1 MGCLGIDRDVV
12 PFSYLLR
19 FADRVVNLRLPWLY
33 DMVDTTTQVG
43 SGDAPIQNNPVASAL
58 TPQYVTVMEE
68 APKGRMIVANSP
80 FLGHVLCQVAEKT
93 VTIRRMDKSPLST
106 ISLSGVDVGIQR
118 GKEVASGGGKE
129 VALEGEKE
137 VALKGEKEVALKG
150 GKEVALKGEKEVALK
165 GRKEVALQGEKEV
178 ALGGRKEV
186 ALGGGKEVALQG
198 EKEVALGGGKENALQ
213 GNKQPTS
220 QNNQQPH
227 DNGKQTNGG
236 AQSDHAHSPSSQDT
250 VYKSPLDSLLEEMR
264 SNATDLVSRYN
275 EQLNASANSDEHVYH
290 SVLSRI
296 LKEYMVWVSRVLDR
310 RRRGSPRSTR

>member
-1 MGCLGIDRDVV
+1 MLVRSLSFASMGCLGIDRDVV

-118 GKEVASGGGKE
+118 EKE
-129 VALEGEKE
+129 VALQGEKE
-137 VALKGEKEVALKG
+137 VALKGEKEVALG
-150 GKEVALKGEKEVALK
+150 GRKEVALKGEKEVALK
-165 GRKEVALQGEKEV
+165 R
-178 ALGGRKEV
+178 
-186 ALGGGKEVALQG
+186 
-198 EKEVALGGGKENALQ
+198 GKENALQ

-250 VYKSPLDSLLEEMR
+250 VYKSPLDSLLEELR

>member
-1 MGCLGIDRDVV
+1 M
-12 PFSYLLR
+12 
-19 FADRVVNLRLPWLY
+19 
-33 DMVDTTTQVG
+33 
-43 SGDAPIQNNPVASAL
+43 
-58 TPQYVTVMEE
+58 
-68 APKGRMIVANSP
+68 K
-80 FLGHVLCQVAEKT
+80 
-93 VTIRRMDKSPLST
+93 
-106 ISLSGVDVGIQR
+106 
-118 GKEVASGGGKE
+118 GGKE
-129 VALEGEKE
+129 VALKGGKE
-137 VALKGEKEVALKG
+137 VALQGGKEVALGGEKEVALKG

-165 GRKEVALQGEKEV
+165 G
-178 ALGGRKEV
+178 
-186 ALGGGKEVALQG
+186 GKEV
-198 EKEVALGGGKENALQ
+198 ALQ

-250 VYKSPLDSLLEEMR
+250 VHKSPLDSLLEEMR

>member
-1 MGCLGIDRDVV
+1 MLVRSLSFASMGCLGIDRDVV

-106 ISLSGVDVGIQR
+106 ISLSGVDVGIQ
-118 GKEVASGGGKE
+118 
-129 VALEGEKE
+129 
-137 VALKGEKEVALKG
+137 
-150 GKEVALKGEKEVALK
+150 
-165 GRKEVALQGEKEV
+165 GEKEV

-186 ALGGGKEVALQG
+186 ALQGGKEVALQG
-198 EKEVALGGGKENALQ
+198 GKEVALQ

-220 QNNQQPH
+220 PNNQQPH

-250 VYKSPLDSLLEEMR
+250 VHKSPLDSLLEEMR

>member
-1 MGCLGIDRDVV
+1 MLVRSLSFASMGCLGIDRDVV

-68 APKGRMIVANSP
+68 TPKGRMIVANSP

-118 GKEVASGGGKE
+118 GKEVA
-129 VALEGEKE
+129 
-137 VALKGEKEVALKG
+137 
-150 GKEVALKGEKEVALK
+150 
-165 GRKEVALQGEKEV
+165 
-178 ALGGRKEV
+178 
-186 ALGGGKEVALQG
+186 LGGGKEVAL
-198 EKEVALGGGKENALQ
+198 KGGKENALQ

-250 VYKSPLDSLLEEMR
+250 VHKSPLDSLLEEMR

>member
-80 FLGHVLCQVAEKT
+80 FLGHVLCQVVEKT

-118 GKEVASGGGKE
+118 GKEVA
-129 VALEGEKE
+129 
-137 VALKGEKEVALKG
+137 
-150 GKEVALKGEKEVALK
+150 
-165 GRKEVALQGEKEV
+165 
-178 ALGGRKEV
+178 LG
-186 ALGGGKEVALQG
+186 G

-220 QNNQQPH
+220 PNNQQPH

-250 VYKSPLDSLLEEMR
+250 VHKSPLDSLLEEMR

>member
-1 MGCLGIDRDVV
+1 MVLVRSLSFASMGCLGIDRDVV

-33 DMVDTTTQVG
+33 DMVDATTQVE

-80 FLGHVLCQVAEKT
+80 FLGHVLCQVVEKT

-118 GKEVASGGGKE
+118 GKEVALKGEKEVALGGGKE
-129 VALEGEKE
+129 VALGGEKE
-137 VALKGEKEVALKG
+137 VALQREKEVALEGEKEVALKG
-150 GKEVALKGEKEVALK
+150 GKEVALKG
-165 GRKEVALQGEKEV
+165 GKEV
-178 ALGGRKEV
+178 ALGGE
-186 ALGGGKEVALQG
+186 
-198 EKEVALGGGKENALQ
+198 KENALQ

-250 VYKSPLDSLLEEMR
+250 VHKSPLDSLLEEMR

>member
-106 ISLSGVDVGIQR
+106 ISLSGVDVGIQ
-118 GKEVASGGGKE
+118 
-129 VALEGEKE
+129 GE
-137 VALKGEKEVALKG
+137 
-150 GKEVALKGEKEVALK
+150 
-165 GRKEVALQGEKEV
+165 
-178 ALGGRKEV
+178 KEV
-186 ALGGGKEVALQG
+186 ALGGGKEVAL
-198 EKEVALGGGKENALQ
+198 KGGKENALQ

>member
-1 MGCLGIDRDVV
+1 MLVRSLSFASMGCLGIDRDVV

-33 DMVDTTTQVG
+33 DMVDATTQVE

-118 GKEVASGGGKE
+118 GKEVA
-129 VALEGEKE
+129 
-137 VALKGEKEVALKG
+137 
-150 GKEVALKGEKEVALK
+150 
-165 GRKEVALQGEKEV
+165 
-178 ALGGRKEV
+178 
-186 ALGGGKEVALQG
+186 LGGGKEVAL
-198 EKEVALGGGKENALQ
+198 KGGKENALQ

>member
-1 MGCLGIDRDVV
+1 MVLVRSLSFASMGCLGIDRDVV

-33 DMVDTTTQVG
+33 DMVDATTQVE

-118 GKEVASGGGKE
+118 GKEVALGGG
-129 VALEGEKE
+129 
-137 VALKGEKEVALKG
+137 
-150 GKEVALKGEKEVALK
+150 
-165 GRKEVALQGEKEV
+165 
-178 ALGGRKEV
+178 KEV

-198 EKEVALGGGKENALQ
+198 EKEVALGGEKEVALGGRKEVALKGEKENALQ

-250 VYKSPLDSLLEEMR
+250 VHKSPLDSLLEEMR

>member
-1 MGCLGIDRDVV
+1 MVLVRSLSFASMGCLGIDRDVV

-33 DMVDTTTQVG
+33 DMVDATTQVE

-80 FLGHVLCQVAEKT
+80 FLGHVLCQVVEKT

-118 GKEVASGGGKE
+118 GKEVA
-129 VALEGEKE
+129 
-137 VALKGEKEVALKG
+137 
-150 GKEVALKGEKEVALK
+150 
-165 GRKEVALQGEKEV
+165 
-178 ALGGRKEV
+178 
-186 ALGGGKEVALQG
+186 LGGGKEV
-198 EKEVALGGGKENALQ
+198 ALQ

-250 VYKSPLDSLLEEMR
+250 VHKSPLDSLLEEMR
-264 SNATDLVSRYN
+264 SNATGLVSRYN

>member
-1 MGCLGIDRDVV
+1 MLVRSLSFASMGCLGIDRDVV

-33 DMVDTTTQVG
+33 DMVDATTQVE

-80 FLGHVLCQVAEKT
+80 FLGHVLCQVVEKT

-118 GKEVASGGGKE
+118 GKEVALGGGKE
-129 VALEGEKE
+129 VALQGGKE

-150 GKEVALKGEKEVALK
+150 GKEVALQGEKEVALKGGKEVALK
-165 GRKEVALQGEKEV
+165 GRKEVALGGE
-178 ALGGRKEV
+178 
-186 ALGGGKEVALQG
+186 
-198 EKEVALGGGKENALQ
+198 KENALQ

-220 QNNQQPH
+220 PNNQQPH

-250 VYKSPLDSLLEEMR
+250 VHKSPLDSLLEEMR

>member
-1 MGCLGIDRDVV
+1 M
-12 PFSYLLR
+12 
-19 FADRVVNLRLPWLY
+19 
-33 DMVDTTTQVG
+33 
-43 SGDAPIQNNPVASAL
+43 
-58 TPQYVTVMEE
+58 
-68 APKGRMIVANSP
+68 
-80 FLGHVLCQVAEKT
+80 
-93 VTIRRMDKSPLST
+93 
-106 ISLSGVDVGIQR
+106 
-118 GKEVASGGGKE
+118 GGGKE
-129 VALEGEKE
+129 VALK
-137 VALKGEKEVALKG
+137 
-150 GKEVALKGEKEVALK
+150 
-165 GRKEVALQGEKEV
+165 
-178 ALGGRKEV
+178 
-186 ALGGGKEVALQG
+186 
-198 EKEVALGGGKENALQ
+198 GGKENALQ

-250 VYKSPLDSLLEEMR
+250 VHKSPLDSLLEEMR

>member
-33 DMVDTTTQVG
+33 DMVDATTQVE

-80 FLGHVLCQVAEKT
+80 FLGHVLCQVVEKT

-118 GKEVASGGGKE
+118 GKEVA
-129 VALEGEKE
+129 
-137 VALKGEKEVALKG
+137 
-150 GKEVALKGEKEVALK
+150 
-165 GRKEVALQGEKEV
+165 LQG
-178 ALGGRKEV
+178 GKEV
-186 ALGGGKEVALQG
+186 ALGGGKEVALGGGKEVALGG
-198 EKEVALGGGKENALQ
+198 EKEVALGGGKEVALKGGKEVALQ

-236 AQSDHAHSPSSQDT
+236 AQSNHAHSPSSQDT
-250 VYKSPLDSLLEEMR
+250 VHKSPLDSLLEEMR

>member
-1 MGCLGIDRDVV
+1 MLVRSLSFASMGCLGIDRDVV

-33 DMVDTTTQVG
+33 DMLDATTQVE

-106 ISLSGVDVGIQR
+106 ISLSGVDVGIQ
-118 GKEVASGGGKE
+118 
-129 VALEGEKE
+129 
-137 VALKGEKEVALKG
+137 
-150 GKEVALKGEKEVALK
+150 
-165 GRKEVALQGEKEV
+165 GEKEV

-186 ALGGGKEVALQG
+186 ALK
-198 EKEVALGGGKENALQ
+198 GGKENALQ

>member
-1 MGCLGIDRDVV
+1 MLVRSLSFASMGCLGIDRDVV

-33 DMVDTTTQVG
+33 DMVDATTQVE

-80 FLGHVLCQVAEKT
+80 FLGHVLCQVVEKT

-118 GKEVASGGGKE
+118 GKEVALGGG
-129 VALEGEKE
+129 
-137 VALKGEKEVALKG
+137 KEVALKG
-150 GKEVALKGEKEVALK
+150 GKEVAL
-165 GRKEVALQGEKEV
+165 
-178 ALGGRKEV
+178 
-186 ALGGGKEVALQG
+186 
-198 EKEVALGGGKENALQ
+198 Q
-213 GNKQPTS
+213 GNKQSTS
-220 QNNQQPH
+220 PNNQQPH

-250 VYKSPLDSLLEEMR
+250 VHKSPLDSLLEEMR

>member
-106 ISLSGVDVGIQR
+106 ISLSGVDVGIQ
-118 GKEVASGGGKE
+118 
-129 VALEGEKE
+129 
-137 VALKGEKEVALKG
+137 
-150 GKEVALKGEKEVALK
+150 
-165 GRKEVALQGEKEV
+165 GEKEV
-178 ALGGRKEV
+178 ALGGEKEV
-186 ALGGGKEVALQG
+186 ALGGGKEVAL
-198 EKEVALGGGKENALQ
+198 KGGKENALQ

>member
-1 MGCLGIDRDVV
+1 MLVRSLSFASMGCLGIDRDVV

-33 DMVDTTTQVG
+33 DMVDATTQVE

-80 FLGHVLCQVAEKT
+80 FLGHVLCQVVEKT

-118 GKEVASGGGKE
+118 GKEVALGGGKE
-129 VALEGEKE
+129 VAL
-137 VALKGEKEVALKG
+137 G
-150 GKEVALKGEKEVALK
+150 GG
-165 GRKEVALQGEKEV
+165 KEV

-186 ALGGGKEVALQG
+186 ALGGGKEVALGG
-198 EKEVALGGGKENALQ
+198 EKENALQ

-250 VYKSPLDSLLEEMR
+250 VHKSPLDSLLEEMR

>member
-1 MGCLGIDRDVV
+1 MLVRSLSFASMGCLGIDRDVV

-80 FLGHVLCQVAEKT
+80 FLGHVLCQVVEKT

-118 GKEVASGGGKE
+118 GKEVALQGGKEVALGGGKE
-129 VALEGEKE
+129 VALGGEKE

-150 GKEVALKGEKEVALK
+150 GKEVAL
-165 GRKEVALQGEKEV
+165 
-178 ALGGRKEV
+178 
-186 ALGGGKEVALQG
+186 
-198 EKEVALGGGKENALQ
+198 Q

-220 QNNQQPH
+220 PNNQQPH

-250 VYKSPLDSLLEEMR
+250 VHKSPLDSLLEEMR

>member
-1 MGCLGIDRDVV
+1 MVLVRSLSFASMGCLGIDRDVV

-33 DMVDTTTQVG
+33 DMVDATTQVE

-118 GKEVASGGGKE
+118 GKEVA
-129 VALEGEKE
+129 
-137 VALKGEKEVALKG
+137 
-150 GKEVALKGEKEVALK
+150 
-165 GRKEVALQGEKEV
+165 
-178 ALGGRKEV
+178 LGGRKEV
-186 ALGGGKEVALQG
+186 ALKG
-198 EKEVALGGGKENALQ
+198 EKENALQ

-250 VYKSPLDSLLEEMR
+250 VHKSPLDSLLEEMR

>member
-1 MGCLGIDRDVV
+1 MRSLSFASMGCLGIDRDVV

-118 GKEVASGGGKE
+118 EKE
-129 VALEGEKE
+129 VALQGEKEVALKGEKEVALGGRKE

-165 GRKEVALQGEKEV
+165 R
-178 ALGGRKEV
+178 
-186 ALGGGKEVALQG
+186 
-198 EKEVALGGGKENALQ
+198 GKENALQ

-250 VYKSPLDSLLEEMR
+250 VYKSPLDSLLEELR

>member
-33 DMVDTTTQVG
+33 DMVDATTQVE

-80 FLGHVLCQVAEKT
+80 FLGHVLCQVVEKT

-118 GKEVASGGGKE
+118 GKEVALGGGKE
-129 VALEGEKE
+129 VALQGGKEVALQGGKE

-150 GKEVALKGEKEVALK
+150 GKEVALKG
-165 GRKEVALQGEKEV
+165 
-178 ALGGRKEV
+178 RKEV
-186 ALGGGKEVALQG
+186 ALGGE
-198 EKEVALGGGKENALQ
+198 KENALQ

-220 QNNQQPH
+220 PNNQQPH

-250 VYKSPLDSLLEEMR
+250 VHKSPLDSLLEEMR

>member
-33 DMVDTTTQVG
+33 DMVDATTQVE

-80 FLGHVLCQVAEKT
+80 FLGHVLCQVVEKT

-118 GKEVASGGGKE
+118 GKEVALG
-129 VALEGEKE
+129 
-137 VALKGEKEVALKG
+137 GEKEVALKG

-165 GRKEVALQGEKEV
+165 G
-178 ALGGRKEV
+178 
-186 ALGGGKEVALQG
+186 GKEVALEG
-198 EKEVALGGGKENALQ
+198 EKENALQ

-250 VYKSPLDSLLEEMR
+250 VHKSPLDSLLEEMR

>member
-1 MGCLGIDRDVV
+1 MRSLSFASMGCLGIDRDVV

-33 DMVDTTTQVG
+33 DMVDATTQVE

-80 FLGHVLCQVAEKT
+80 FLGHVLCQVVEKT

-118 GKEVASGGGKE
+118 GKEVALGGG
-129 VALEGEKE
+129 
-137 VALKGEKEVALKG
+137 KEVALKG
-150 GKEVALKGEKEVALK
+150 GKEVALG
-165 GRKEVALQGEKEV
+165 GRKEVALQG
-178 ALGGRKEV
+178 R
-186 ALGGGKEVALQG
+186 KEVALQG
-198 EKEVALGGGKENALQ
+198 GKEVALQ

-220 QNNQQPH
+220 PNNQQPH

-250 VYKSPLDSLLEEMR
+250 IHKSPLDSLLEEMR

>member
-1 MGCLGIDRDVV
+1 MVLVRSLSFASMGCLGIDRDVV

-33 DMVDTTTQVG
+33 DMVDATTQVE

-80 FLGHVLCQVAEKT
+80 FLGHVLCQVVEET

-118 GKEVASGGGKE
+118 GKEVALG
-129 VALEGEKE
+129 GEKE
-137 VALKGEKEVALKG
+137 V
-150 GKEVALKGEKEVALK
+150 
-165 GRKEVALQGEKEV
+165 
-178 ALGGRKEV
+178 
-186 ALGGGKEVALQG
+186 
-198 EKEVALGGGKENALQ
+198 ALQ

-250 VYKSPLDSLLEEMR
+250 VHKSPLDSLLEEMR

>member
-1 MGCLGIDRDVV
+1 MLVRSLSFASMGCLGIDRDVV

-33 DMVDTTTQVG
+33 DMVDATTQVE

-80 FLGHVLCQVAEKT
+80 FLGHVLCQVVEKT

-118 GKEVASGGGKE
+118 GKEVALGGGKE
-129 VALEGEKE
+129 VALGGEKE
-137 VALKGEKEVALKG
+137 VALKGEKEVALKGRKEVALKGEKEVALKGRKEVALKG

-165 GRKEVALQGEKEV
+165 G
-178 ALGGRKEV
+178 
-186 ALGGGKEVALQG
+186 GKEV
-198 EKEVALGGGKENALQ
+198 ALQ

-250 VYKSPLDSLLEEMR
+250 VHKSPLDSLLEEMR

>member
-1 MGCLGIDRDVV
+1 MLVRSLSFASMGCLGIDRDVV

-33 DMVDTTTQVG
+33 DMVDATTQVE

-80 FLGHVLCQVAEKT
+80 FLGHVLCQVVEKT

-118 GKEVASGGGKE
+118 GKEVALG
-129 VALEGEKE
+129 
-137 VALKGEKEVALKG
+137 GEKEVALKG

-165 GRKEVALQGEKEV
+165 G
-178 ALGGRKEV
+178 
-186 ALGGGKEVALQG
+186 GKEVALEG
-198 EKEVALGGGKENALQ
+198 EKENALQ

-250 VYKSPLDSLLEEMR
+250 VHKSPLDSLLEEMR

>member
-33 DMVDTTTQVG
+33 DMVDATTQVE

-80 FLGHVLCQVAEKT
+80 FLGHVLCQVVEKT

-118 GKEVASGGGKE
+118 GKEVALG
-129 VALEGEKE
+129 GEKE

-150 GKEVALKGEKEVALK
+150 GKEVALKGGKEVALQGGKEVALGGEKEVALK
-165 GRKEVALQGEKEV
+165 GGKEVALKGEKEV
-178 ALGGRKEV
+178 ALK
-186 ALGGGKEVALQG
+186 GGKEV
-198 EKEVALGGGKENALQ
+198 ALQ

-250 VYKSPLDSLLEEMR
+250 VHKSPLDSLLEEMR

>member
-33 DMVDTTTQVG
+33 DMVDATTQVE

-118 GKEVASGGGKE
+118 GKEVALK
-129 VALEGEKE
+129 GEKE
-137 VALKGEKEVALKG
+137 VALKGEKEVALGGGKEVALQG

-165 GRKEVALQGEKEV
+165 
-178 ALGGRKEV
+178 
-186 ALGGGKEVALQG
+186 
-198 EKEVALGGGKENALQ
+198 GGKENALQ

-236 AQSDHAHSPSSQDT
+236 AQGDHAHSPSSQDT

>member
-1 MGCLGIDRDVV
+1 
-12 PFSYLLR
+12 
-19 FADRVVNLRLPWLY
+19 
-33 DMVDTTTQVG
+33 MVDTTTQVG

-106 ISLSGVDVGIQR
+106 ISLSGVDVGIQ
-118 GKEVASGGGKE
+118 
-129 VALEGEKE
+129 
-137 VALKGEKEVALKG
+137 
-150 GKEVALKGEKEVALK
+150 
-165 GRKEVALQGEKEV
+165 GEKEV

-186 ALGGGKEVALQG
+186 ALGGGKEVAL
-198 EKEVALGGGKENALQ
+198 KGGKENALQ

>member
-33 DMVDTTTQVG
+33 DMVDATTQVE

-80 FLGHVLCQVAEKT
+80 FLGHVLCQVVEKT

-118 GKEVASGGGKE
+118 GKEVALGGG
-129 VALEGEKE
+129 
-137 VALKGEKEVALKG
+137 KEVALKG
-150 GKEVALKGEKEVALK
+150 GKEV
-165 GRKEVALQGEKEV
+165 
-178 ALGGRKEV
+178 
-186 ALGGGKEVALQG
+186 
-198 EKEVALGGGKENALQ
+198 ALQ

-250 VYKSPLDSLLEEMR
+250 VHKSPLDSLLEEMR

>member
-1 MGCLGIDRDVV
+1 MLVRSLSFASMGCLGIDRDVV

-106 ISLSGVDVGIQR
+106 ISLSGVDVGIQ
-118 GKEVASGGGKE
+118 
-129 VALEGEKE
+129 
-137 VALKGEKEVALKG
+137 
-150 GKEVALKGEKEVALK
+150 
-165 GRKEVALQGEKEV
+165 GEKEV
-178 ALGGRKEV
+178 ALGGEKEV
-186 ALGGGKEVALQG
+186 ALGGGKEVAL
-198 EKEVALGGGKENALQ
+198 KGGKENALQ

>member
-19 FADRVVNLRLPWLY
+19 FADRVVNLQLPWLY

-80 FLGHVLCQVAEKT
+80 FLGHVLCQVAEKI

-118 GKEVASGGGKE
+118 GKEVALGGGKE
-129 VALEGEKE
+129 VALG
-137 VALKGEKEVALKG
+137 
-150 GKEVALKGEKEVALK
+150 
-165 GRKEVALQGEKEV
+165 GEKEV

-186 ALGGGKEVALQG
+186 
-198 EKEVALGGGKENALQ
+198 ALQ

-250 VYKSPLDSLLEEMR
+250 VHKSPLDSLLEEMR

>member
-1 MGCLGIDRDVV
+1 MRSLSFASMGCLGIDRDVV

-33 DMVDTTTQVG
+33 DMVDATTQVE

-80 FLGHVLCQVAEKT
+80 FLGHVLCQVVEKT

-118 GKEVASGGGKE
+118 GKEVALGGG
-129 VALEGEKE
+129 
-137 VALKGEKEVALKG
+137 KEVALKG
-150 GKEVALKGEKEVALK
+150 GKEG
-165 GRKEVALQGEKEV
+165 

-186 ALGGGKEVALQG
+186 ALQGRKEVALQG
-198 EKEVALGGGKENALQ
+198 GKEVALQ

-220 QNNQQPH
+220 PNNQQPH

-250 VYKSPLDSLLEEMR
+250 IHKSPLDSLLEEMR

>member
-33 DMVDTTTQVG
+33 DMVDATTQVE

-80 FLGHVLCQVAEKT
+80 FLGHVLCQVVEKT

-118 GKEVASGGGKE
+118 GKEVALGGGKE
-129 VALEGEKE
+129 VALGGEKE
-137 VALKGEKEVALKG
+137 VALKGEKEVALKGRKEVALKG

-165 GRKEVALQGEKEV
+165 G
-178 ALGGRKEV
+178 
-186 ALGGGKEVALQG
+186 GKEV
-198 EKEVALGGGKENALQ
+198 ALQ

-250 VYKSPLDSLLEEMR
+250 VHKSPLDSLLEEMR

>member
-118 GKEVASGGGKE
+118 EKE
-129 VALEGEKE
+129 VALQGEKEVALKGEKEVALGGRKE

-165 GRKEVALQGEKEV
+165 R
-178 ALGGRKEV
+178 
-186 ALGGGKEVALQG
+186 
-198 EKEVALGGGKENALQ
+198 GKENALQ

-250 VYKSPLDSLLEEMR
+250 VYKSPLDSLLEELR